1 MFDHPG
7 FRTPR
12 LRLRALRLS
21 DLDAYAAM
29 CADEEVMRYIGAGG
43 PVARETAW
51 RHLAMFL
58 GTWALHGHGMWAV
71 ERRSDGR
78 MIGRVGFIDPPDWP
92 GCELGWLLARDAWG
106 QGYAFEAASAAR
118 AFGRQQQGLG
128 EIISLIRPDN
138 APSIRLAERLGAR
151 NTGPIDFMGGQA
163 LLFRHPPP

>member
-1 MFDHPG
+1 MFDPPG

-29 CADEEVMRYIGAGG
+29 CADPEVMRYIGAGG
-43 PVARETAW
+43 PIPREMAW

-58 GTWALHGHGMWAV
+58 GTWALHGHGTWAV
-71 ERRSDGR
+71 ERRSDAQ

-92 GCELGWLLARDAWG
+92 GCELAWLLARDAWG
-106 QGYAFEAASAAR
+106 QGYAFEAASAAL

-128 EIISLIRPDN
+128 ELISLIRPDN
-138 APSIRLAERLGAR
+138 ARSIRLAEKLGASPA
-151 NTGPIDFMGGQA
+151 GPIDFMGSQA